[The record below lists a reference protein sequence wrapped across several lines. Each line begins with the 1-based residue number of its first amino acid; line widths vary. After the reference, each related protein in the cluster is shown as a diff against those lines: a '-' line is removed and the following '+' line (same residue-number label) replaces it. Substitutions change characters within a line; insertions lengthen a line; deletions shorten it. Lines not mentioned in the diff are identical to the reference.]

1 MTELFDLIYR
11 TARMLGTVTE
21 GTATGG
27 STTTIADTNDRIE
40 ANDFWNG
47 GTAFLIRDAGGAG
60 AAPEKQSSVISDF
73 ALTGGIITLR
83 TALTAAAATGDKYGV
98 TRERYPR
105 PLLIQKV
112 NEALQKLGTVP
123 VVDTTT
129 LDTTTNQ
136 TEYTLPVA
144 AKFDLRQVFVQGKT
158 GDTNDNQWIPYLH
171 WHIGTAAAGST
182 GLIFTDHQ
190 LFTGRDIRIVYMAD
204 HAELHADG
212 DDLSEYIHMDRV
224 IYEAAAGCLLHRKQ
238 LDGRDD
244 PTLNEQINY
253 MVDRAQRAAL
263 MYPVQA
269 PPKQHRLPSVGALWT
284 RDALPEPPQP

>member
-1 MTELFDLIYR
+1 MAVLFDLIYR
-11 TARMLGTVTE
+11 TARLLGAVTE
-21 GTATGG
+21 GIATGG
-27 STTTIADTNDRIE
+27 STTTIVDTNDRTE
-40 ANDFWNG
+40 AANFWNG

-60 AAPEKQSSVISDF
+60 AAPEKQSSVISSF
-73 ALTGGIITLR
+73 TGNTLTLR
-83 TALTAAAATGDKYGV
+83 TALTVAAAVNDKYGV
-98 TRERYPR
+98 TRERYTR

-129 LDTTTNQ
+129 LDTAANQ
-136 TEYTLPVA
+136 TEYTLPIA

-158 GDTNDNQWIPYLH
+158 GDANDNQWIPYYH
-171 WHIGTAAAGST
+171 WHLGTAGANAT

-190 LFTGRDIRIVYMAD
+190 LFAGRDIRIVYMAD

-212 DDLSEYIHMDRV
+212 DNLSEYIHMDRV
-224 IYEAAAGCLLHRKQ
+224 VYEAAAGCLLYRKQ

-253 MVDRAQRAAL
+253 MADRAQRAAQ
-263 MYPVQA
+263 MYLVHA
-269 PPKQHRLPSVGALWT
+269 PPKQHRLPSIGGLWT
-284 RDALPEPPQP
+284 RDQLPLPPQP